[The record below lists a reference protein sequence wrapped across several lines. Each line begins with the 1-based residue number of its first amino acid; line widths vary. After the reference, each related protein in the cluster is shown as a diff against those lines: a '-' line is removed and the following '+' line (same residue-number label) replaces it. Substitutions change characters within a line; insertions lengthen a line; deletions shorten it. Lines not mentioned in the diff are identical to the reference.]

1 MPSTSTAARFAATY
15 ALMRAAADL
24 SDHWIQTDRQA
35 RHKAAPGPEGHRAL
49 AGHIATYVGTQAAAL
64 YAGNRLLGLG
74 LKPSRTAAALVISS
88 ATHYFIDRRW
98 PVKRLADA
106 TGKSSFYELGG
117 PLGGGYLLDQAAHH
131 AAETIAAAVASR

>member
-1 MPSTSTAARFAATY
+1 MKPQAARFAATY

-24 SDHWIQTDRQA
+24 ADHWIQSDFQA
-35 RHKAAPGPEGHRAL
+35 RHKAAPSPAGHRTL

-74 LKPSRTAAALVISS
+74 LKPSRMAAALAISG
-88 ATHYFIDRRW
+88 ATHYLIDRRW
-98 PVKRLADA
+98 PVKRLAEA

-117 PLGGGYLLDQAAHH
+117 PLGGAYRLDQAAHH
-131 AAETIAAAVASR
+131 AAETIAAAVAAR